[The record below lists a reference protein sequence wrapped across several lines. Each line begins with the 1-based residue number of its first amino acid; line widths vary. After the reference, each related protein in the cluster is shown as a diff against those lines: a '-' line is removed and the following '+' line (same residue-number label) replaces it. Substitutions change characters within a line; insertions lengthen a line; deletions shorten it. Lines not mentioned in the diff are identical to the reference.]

1 MKILFE
7 LSGEH
12 PSLPSSEVLHCLKG
26 ESINY
31 RYTDVFN
38 SFLLTEIEDKANL
51 ERISER
57 LALSHFIDIYLF
69 STKPYLRHLLKKAR
83 KTKVDIEGSFRV
95 RCENRSNKKLR
106 SIDLEKKLGEIYA
119 DKHNVNLTNP
129 DTEIRLLLSEELWFV
144 GKRLFEVNRNQYE
157 KRKANYRPFFLPI
170 SMHPRLARC
179 MVNLSEVRPG
189 DRLLDP
195 FCGTGGILIEAGLI
209 GVKVVGS
216 DIQKWIAEGCKKN
229 LSCYGID
236 EYEVEHA
243 DVGEIDIFGK
253 VDAVV
258 TDFPYGR
265 ASTTKKEPIEKLYKR
280 AFLSISNVLKSGKK
294 LVCAI
299 PSIELIKIGC
309 DYMDLV
315 EVHPFRVHGNLTRYI
330 CIFTK

>member
-69 STKPYLRHLLKKAR
+69 STKPHLRHLLKKAR

-179 MVNLSEVRPG
+179 MVNLSEVKAG
-189 DRLLDP
+189 EKLLDP

-209 GVKVVGS
+209 GAEVMGS
-216 DIQKWIAEGCKKN
+216 DIERWIAEGCKKN
-229 LSCYGID
+229 LRYYGIKGF
-236 EYEVEHA
+236 EIENV

-280 AFLSISNVLKSGKK
+280 AFLSISNVLKNRRK